1 MKQERHLT
9 AEEKRLKNKRKQ
21 IEKIIRRGSF
31 GSYEELASYIFRGNT
46 YGSATRAYVICN
58 KDEIEKYIWTSNH
71 RKENELRSNY
81 NRLIH

>member
-31 GSYEELASYIFRGNT
+31 GSYEELANYIFRGNT
-46 YGSATRAYVICN
+46 YGSTTRAYVICN
-58 KDEIEKYIWTSNH
+58 KAEIEKYIWTSHH
-71 RKENELRSNY
+71 RKSNELRSNFGGF
-81 NRLIH
+81 IH